1 MKPGP
6 QHCAITYP
14 QCCGGRRDRSRAAAG
29 PTTTRPGPPA
39 PSDMLPV
46 GRCPRA
52 AQVEPVLKKR
62 NGNFEG
68 ERLSVPGAAAS
79 RMLPSEHG
87 DIGTRMPLLRGPQG
101 GRCARKS
108 DCHGPTGDRGKV
120 SSLSGSNGPSG
131 VPRGPSAAGLT
142 HGLHL
147 PLSCGERRPTGPALS
162 LATTTLWWRS
172 GLGQHSPQD
181 AVKPIQDSGT
191 ICFFFFFCG
200 STGALHS
207 ISCAPL
213 TTHRG
218 LGGYFFTPH

>member
-101 GRCARKS
+101 VGVRGNLTVMGPRVTGAKS
-108 DCHGPTGDRGKV
+108 APCPA
-120 SSLSGSNGPSG
+120 LNGPNG

-191 ICFFFFFCG
+191 ICFFFFFVG
-200 STGALHS
+200 PR
-207 ISCAPL
+207 APCTRSL
-213 TTHRG
+213 VRR
-218 LGGYFFTPH
+218 